1 MFEQVFVENSAR
13 TRRPLAVTL
22 SFAGQVALIG
32 LTVLAPLLRTEVIM
46 PSRLMRIV
54 TAPQNR
60 GTPQRTP
67 ERTLATAPAHPATAP
82 RLIFSS
88 PVFRE
93 PGRVPDRILLA
104 DDSAPPVLTPGAA
117 GPAIGGSP
125 NGVPYGLGTDSA
137 QIAKLPPPKPAPPP
151 APASRA
157 PLRVGGKVQ
166 AAKLIHQ
173 VMPAYPPLAKQAR
186 ISGLVRLEAII
197 ARGGMVESLR
207 VISGHPLLVEAAV
220 DAVRQ
225 WVYQPTLLNGDPV
238 EVLTQID
245 VFFKLAE

>member
-1 MFEQVFVENSAR
+1 MACLLPEPSPSPWCPTLRSHTRAWIFENASPGTRRGTMFEQVFVENSAR

-32 LTVLAPLLRTEVIM
+32 LTVLAPLLRTEIIV

-93 PGRVPDRILLA
+93 PGRVPDR
-104 DDSAPPVLTPGAA
+104 
-117 GPAIGGSP
+117 
-125 NGVPYGLGTDSA
+125 
-137 QIAKLPPPKPAPPP
+137 
-151 APASRA
+151 
-157 PLRVGGKVQ
+157 
-166 AAKLIHQ
+166 
-173 VMPAYPPLAKQAR
+173 
-186 ISGLVRLEAII
+186 
-197 ARGGMVESLR
+197 
-207 VISGHPLLVEAAV
+207 
-220 DAVRQ
+220 
-225 WVYQPTLLNGDPV
+225 
-238 EVLTQID
+238 
-245 VFFKLAE
+245 